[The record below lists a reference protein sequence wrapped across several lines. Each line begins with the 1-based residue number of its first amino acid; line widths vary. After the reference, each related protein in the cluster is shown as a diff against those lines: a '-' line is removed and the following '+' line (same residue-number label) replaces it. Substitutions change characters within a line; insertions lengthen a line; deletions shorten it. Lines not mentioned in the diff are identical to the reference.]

1 MPKGITFEKGIS
13 EGSRSHQEIYCNE
26 IYSNEKKL
34 PFYIEIDGLGK
45 MRLRTFPAVLRMHES
60 KKKEGHEKFYAEMML
75 FYPWRVETRD
85 LERFVAEDCVTAYR
99 NRRIV
104 IDKNKKGL
112 FPNEDTMNLLDPDEE
127 IPDLEL
133 EKPHHIYDILDSQR
147 QQENDADNE
156 IGAEEDPQYAGRYP
170 TEMTREEQQFED
182 VKYQKI
188 ALPEEADILD
198 QTRRLVPEQLKVL
211 EKVVDHCKS
220 IVKSRKQIDAVTH
233 GMLCIVHGGAGVG
246 KSAVIR
252 IISLWAEKILRRAG
266 QNPNHPR
273 VVLCAPTAKAAS
285 LIGK

>member
-1 MPKGITFEKGIS
+1 
-13 EGSRSHQEIYCNE
+13 
-26 IYSNEKKL
+26 
-34 PFYIEIDGLGK
+34 
-45 MRLRTFPAVLRMHES
+45 
-60 KKKEGHEKFYAEMML
+60 
-75 FYPWRVETRD
+75 
-85 LERFVAEDCVTAYR
+85 
-99 NRRIV
+99 
-104 IDKNKKGL
+104 
-112 FPNEDTMNLLDPDEE
+112 
-127 IPDLEL
+127 
-133 EKPHHIYDILDSQR
+133 
-147 QQENDADNE
+147 
-156 IGAEEDPQYAGRYP
+156 
-170 TEMTREEQQFED
+170 MTREEQQFED

-198 QTRRLVPEQLKVL
+198 QTRRLVPEQLEVL